1 MNRHEIEDWYR
12 GFQDR
17 FCAAL
22 EGFDG
27 AGTFFVEPWERSEG
41 GGGDTRVLASKGP
54 IEKGAVNFSA
64 VWGPTPAE
72 LSETG
77 VAGSSEFYATGVSI
91 IIHPLNPYAPTLH
104 ANVRYFETD
113 DGVSWFGG
121 GCDLTPVYLFPED
134 ARHFHQTLFEVCERH
149 PVADHSRWKRHC
161 DEYFYLSHRGER
173 RGVGGLFFDHLG
185 ERPQE
190 VWALQ
195 RDLADSI
202 GSSYLP
208 ILERRVGM
216 QFGERELEW
225 QEHRRGRYAE
235 FNLAIDRGTR
245 FGLETGGRTESILA
259 SLPPRV
265 RWSYGY
271 QAAQGSAEDD
281 LIRELTGP
289 SHDWI

>member
-1 MNRHEIEDWYR
+1 M
-12 GFQDR
+12 
-17 FCAAL
+17 

-27 AGTFFVEPWERSEG
+27 AGTFFVEPWERSDG
-41 GGGDTRVLASKGP
+41 GGGVTRVLASKGP
-54 IEKGAVNFSA
+54 IEKAAVNFSA

-77 VAGSSEFYATGVSI
+77 VSGSSEFYATGVSI
-91 IIHPLNPYAPTLH
+91 IIHPHNPYAPTLH
-104 ANVRYFETD
+104 ANLRYFETD

-121 GCDLTPVYLFPED
+121 GCDLTPVYLFAED

-149 PVADHSRWKRHC
+149 PVADHSSWKRHC
-161 DEYFYLSHRGER
+161 DQYFYLSHRGER

-185 ERPQE
+185 ERPEE

-202 GSSYLP
+202 ESSYLP

-216 QFGERELEW
+216 QFGEREIEW

-271 QAAQGSAEDD
+271 QAAPGSAEED
-281 LIRELTGP
+281 LIRELTGRP
-289 SHDWI
+289 RDWIECT